1 AVQAVL
7 DDYGYSDSMLKAKSR
22 DSHTL
27 KTEDIMDLMDEAV
40 ALILL
45 PAVLYSSGQILDM
58 QKLTKAAHEKGII
71 IGFDLCHSIRAIP
84 HHLEEWD
91 MDFAV
96 WCTYK
101 PLNGGPGS
109 VAGLYVHPR
118 HPHFGVSLKRWFG
131 NNKESQFDMNH
142 EFDAAADISQ
152 YQIGT
157 PHI

>member
-1 AVQAVL
+1 MASIIIVDRETYITTNSTTTNKHQTVRTLYQPTESRNKILVYELNFPSDIYAVQAVL

-27 KTEDIMDLMDEAV
+27 KTEDIMDLMDESV

-45 PAVLYSSGQILDM
+45 PAVLYRSGQILDM

-71 IGFDLCHSIRAIP
+71 IGFDLCHSIGAIP

-101 PLNGGPGS
+101 
-109 VAGLYVHPR
+109 
-118 HPHFGVSLKRWFG
+118 
-131 NNKESQFDMNH
+131 
-142 EFDAAADISQ
+142 
-152 YQIGT
+152 
-157 PHI
+157 